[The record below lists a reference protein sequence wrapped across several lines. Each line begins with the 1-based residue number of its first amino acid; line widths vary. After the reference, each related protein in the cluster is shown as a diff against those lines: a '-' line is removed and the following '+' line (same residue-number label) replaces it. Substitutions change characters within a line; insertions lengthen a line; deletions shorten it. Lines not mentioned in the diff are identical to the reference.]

1 MTQAKSSSKERIP
14 EAGPSTMQQGYL
26 MKTASIVGVI
36 LIMLGVVLLAYFA
49 APLRLLVQ
57 AGEQQNSEYVI
68 PILGGL
74 ALIGGM
80 ALLFVTDALSLR

>member
-1 MTQAKSSSKERIP
+1 
-14 EAGPSTMQQGYL
+14 

-36 LIMLGVVLLAYFA
+36 LIVLGVASLAYFA
-49 APLRLLVQ
+49 APMRLLVQ
-57 AGEQQNSEYVI
+57 DVEQQNSNPLI

-80 ALLFVTDALSLR
+80 ALLFITRPRGSRGLGDGS